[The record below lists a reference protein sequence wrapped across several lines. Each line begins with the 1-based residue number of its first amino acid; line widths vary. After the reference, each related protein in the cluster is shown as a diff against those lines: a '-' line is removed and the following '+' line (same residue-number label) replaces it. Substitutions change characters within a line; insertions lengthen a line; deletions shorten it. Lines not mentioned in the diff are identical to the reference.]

1 MPLPPASAAIFTSY
15 LYHSVSVGSPNG
27 NIHHRQG
34 IQRQPLARTEPPTS
48 TIDDR
53 IGAICDAPLAP
64 GESPHFGV
72 TRKTTE
78 LIAFLATLTVA
89 QSRMLHARLWHPKSA
104 DPLVDKLAK
113 LGTAHKQRMILFLG
127 RHRAYR

>member
-1 MPLPPASAAIFTSY
+1 MLPPASAAIFTSY
-15 LYHSVSVGSPNG
+15 LYHSVSVGP
-27 NIHHRQG
+27 HHRQG
-34 IQRQPLARTEPPTS
+34 IQRQPLARAEPPTAI
-48 TIDDR
+48 IDER
-53 IGAICDAPLAP
+53 IAAICDAPLAT
-64 GESPHFGV
+64 GESPHFGA

-113 LGTAHKQRMILFLG
+113 LGSEHKQRMILFLG